1 MTTSIFS
8 FIISSK
14 GFGDIIDITDNIV
27 SYSNNI
33 SFQNGVAYIYN
44 DSNNVAIKNIEIK
57 ELKDKMYDKNYQKII
72 QFGNDNILILPIIDT
87 NLYIN
92 EMSRILFIDFEQSAN
107 MRKIIV
113 MLQTW
118 NKSLNKV

>member
-1 MTTSIFS
+1 MTTLEFS
-8 FIISSK
+8 FTISSK
-14 GFGDIIDITDNIV
+14 GFGDIIDITDKIV
-27 SYSNNI
+27 FYTNNI
-33 SFQNGVAYIYN
+33 SFQNGIAYIYN

-57 ELKDKMYDKNYQKII
+57 ELREKMEDKNYQKVI
-72 QFGNDNILILPIIDT
+72 QFGNDNILILPIIGT

-113 MLQTW
+113 MLQT
-118 NKSLNKV
+118 